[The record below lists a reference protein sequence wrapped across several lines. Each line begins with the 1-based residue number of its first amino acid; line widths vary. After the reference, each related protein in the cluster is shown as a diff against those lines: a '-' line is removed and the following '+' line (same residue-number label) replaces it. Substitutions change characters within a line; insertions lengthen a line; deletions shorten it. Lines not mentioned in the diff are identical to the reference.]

1 MNSFPLITYGCIK
14 DNIIVGKADIDTFV
28 NTEGNR
34 AQTALYTVWCSV
46 HCDCGLCVDLL

>member
-14 DNIIVGKADIDTFV
+14 DNIIVGKADIKTV
-28 NTEGNR
+28 VITEGNR
-34 AQTALYTVWCSV
+34 AQTPLYTVWCSV

>member
-14 DNIIVGKADIDTFV
+14 DNIIVGKADIESFV
-28 NTEGNR
+28 ITEGTR
-34 AQTALYTVWCSV
+34 TQTVLYTVRCSV